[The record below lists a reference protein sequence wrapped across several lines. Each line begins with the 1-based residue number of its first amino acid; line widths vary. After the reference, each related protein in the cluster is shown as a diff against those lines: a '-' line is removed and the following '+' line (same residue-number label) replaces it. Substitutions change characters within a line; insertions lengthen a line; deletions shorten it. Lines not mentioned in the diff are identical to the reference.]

1 IAPAAWLGERAA
13 AAAELPFDLDAAVT
27 LGGRV
32 PAGHVHLTA
41 EGGDVRLAVAA
52 EATPAAGE
60 PTSVDVRVAATLPAL
75 AVPVD
80 VPGSGSF
87 ELELEAA
94 GTVPDS
100 GWPEGTV
107 HLRGRTPDFED
118 AGS

>member
-1 IAPAAWLGERAA
+1 
-13 AAAELPFDLDAAVT
+13 
-27 LGGRV
+27 
-32 PAGHVHLTA
+32 
-41 EGGDVRLAVAA
+41 
-52 EATPAAGE
+52 
-60 PTSVDVRVAATLPAL
+60 TLPAL

-118 AGS
+118 AGSLAVALRASVAGDALVLDEFAVEGPVEATASGHYAEGRLAATAELAVPQVARLSPWLRGVP